1 MKLCVAYFFF
11 DDFLLLDADFFE
23 DEDLED
29 FFDAAIRLT
38 TFHAVRDLP
47 VAPIWH
53 TAGLNPAILF
63 DRLGGGWPR
72 RRRLMTFN
80 GD

>member
-1 MKLCVAYFFF
+1 LD
-11 DDFLLLDADFFE
+11 DDFLLLLPPLDFFE

-38 TFHAVRDLP
+38 TFHAVRDLT
-47 VAPIWH
+47 VAPTWH
-53 TAGLNPAILF
+53 TAGLHPAILF
-63 DRLGGGWPR
+63 DDLGGGWPR